1 MNILKKILFIFL
13 IILSSLE
20 TIYSQD
26 QEKIKNI
33 FSQLE
38 KGLNNGVVS
47 EFSQYFSNDTYI
59 SLANGITGYY
69 TANQSFYI
77 LQDFLSIYVP
87 FKFSFSNISTD
98 SNSPFATGSFKYDY
112 KGVRNTARVF
122 ISLKSFGD
130 KWHITQI
137 TIK

>member
-1 MNILKKILFIFL
+1 
-13 IILSSLE
+13 
-20 TIYSQD
+20 
-26 QEKIKNI
+26 KNI

-47 EFSQYFSNDTYI
+47 EFSQYFYNDTYI

-77 LQDFLSIYVP
+77 LQDFLSLYVP

-98 SNSPFATGSFKYDY
+98 INSPFATGSFKYDY
-112 KGVRNTARVF
+112 KGVRSTARVF